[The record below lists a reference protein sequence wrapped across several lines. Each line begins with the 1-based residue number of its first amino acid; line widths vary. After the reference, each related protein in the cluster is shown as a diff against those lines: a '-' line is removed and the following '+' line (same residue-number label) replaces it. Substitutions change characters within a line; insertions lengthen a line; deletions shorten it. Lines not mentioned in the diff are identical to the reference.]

1 MAKKNI
7 SYNEALKEI
16 EEILYKIENE
26 ELDIDNLSENV
37 LKATELLKSC
47 KQKLTQTEKEIEK
60 IIADIDSSDKSK
72 K

>member
-37 LKATELLKSC
+37 LKATDLLKSC